1 MPPSGETSSP
11 VRRDVRLREP
21 PPPGCCLPLAVATTG
36 DQLTSRNDRRRLRC
50 SSRTTNA
57 HNDCQHQA
65 DHERPRPAPTIHVV
79 IPGPHA
85 GNKVKMTV
93 GSSIRQ
99 LHDFGRLPRVV
110 LGSRGSSQAGSS
122 SRLGSAALPAP
133 SIGIRCRRPERI
145 DHGRAET
152 HRCRA
157 ICDSNAA
164 RRRSTERPR
173 TRLASQQ
180 LYARLERRECFS
192 TLWTGATPRSGV
204 GPAKT
209 GVGCCL
215 VMPAVHRPALC
226 LAQRFVRRPE

>member
-1 MPPSGETSSP
+1 
-11 VRRDVRLREP
+11 
-21 PPPGCCLPLAVATTG
+21 
-36 DQLTSRNDRRRLRC
+36 
-50 SSRTTNA
+50 
-57 HNDCQHQA
+57 
-65 DHERPRPAPTIHVV
+65 
-79 IPGPHA
+79 
-85 GNKVKMTV
+85 MTV

-133 SIGIRCRRPERI
+133 SIGIRCRRPEKI

-226 LAQRFVRRPE
+226 LAQHFVREARIERCEFSHHRAFPPATRRATAIRRVRSHDCLRFVVSWRRVGAQLSIAAAVAVAMIEQQR